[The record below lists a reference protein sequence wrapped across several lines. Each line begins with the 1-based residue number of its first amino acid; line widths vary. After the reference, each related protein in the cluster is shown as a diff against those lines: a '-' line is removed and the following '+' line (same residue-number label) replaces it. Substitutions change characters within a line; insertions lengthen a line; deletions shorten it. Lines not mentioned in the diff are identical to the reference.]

1 MLQVSDFCPRFLILP
16 SEMVLPK
23 SLLRHFPAPAERL
36 GTASL
41 YRSNESF
48 DRENE
53 PIENDL
59 HGQEYVRI
67 FENFWLPSRVS
78 DDTRKMLVRSLF
90 SAIASNYD
98 SIVTPEHNLHCYEH
112 LHSLAKELLHRT
124 PDRLLDFGC
133 GTGLIT
139 HTKIGNE
146 VSVLK
151 GFDFCP
157 KMARLA
163 REKGLDVIEGSI
175 QAIEKEAYDLVLA
188 SYVFHYGLTFD
199 DWTTLLSCVAAHG
212 AVLGNFHKGIGLDYA
227 IKTLDSLKERCT
239 YQVTESDFGPV
250 LVVFVGPRGISLC

>member
-1 MLQVSDFCPRFLILP
+1 MLQVSNFCPRFLILP

-23 SLLRHFPAPAERL
+23 SLLHYFPAPAERL
-36 GTASL
+36 GAASI
-41 YRSNESF
+41 YRSKESF

-53 PIENDL
+53 QIESDL

-67 FENFWLPSRVS
+67 FENFWLPSRTS

-90 SAIASNYD
+90 SAISSNYD
-98 SIVTPEHNLHCYEH
+98 SIVTPEHNFHCYEH
-112 LHSLAKELLHRT
+112 LYALAKELLHRT
-124 PDRLLDFGC
+124 PDRVLDFGC

-139 HTKIGNE
+139 QTKIGSQ

-157 KMARLA
+157 KMAALA
-163 REKGLDVIEGSI
+163 RGKGLDVIEGSI

-188 SYVFHYGLTFD
+188 SYVFHYGLTHD
-199 DWTTLLSCVAAHG
+199 DWTMLLSCVTAHG
-212 AVLGNFHKGIGLDYA
+212 AVLGNFHKGIGLEYA
-227 IKTLDSLKERCT
+227 IATLACLKEHCT

-250 LVVFVGPRGISLC
+250 LVAFVAPQGH